1 MRGSYAR
8 RSTAAGKGKTR
19 DFSTHHRGLLRG
31 PYPGAVLLALSS
43 PRELIGSILMKDGVL
58 VDRGLHVLLQHGGPR
73 HVGVINREVLL
84 SFEGGNALCTRCKE
98 PRNGPRIIGCKGS
111 RS

>member
-73 HVGVINREVLL
+73 HVGVINREVL
-84 SFEGGNALCTRCKE
+84 
-98 PRNGPRIIGCKGS
+98 
-111 RS
+111 